1 MLNSTG
7 QRTSGAVQ
15 VQDAPV
21 SGPRPY
27 SEIRA
32 LKSAHTERVNPASDV
47 ELEIGSEMR
56 SRVKR
61 CKEMFA
67 DPSFDL
73 PMLPSSAMRVLN
85 LVQEAEVSPRKIAQ
99 TLQLDPV
106 LTAKFLRMANSPMY
120 AGNRRVE
127 NVQFAIDR
135 LGLEMVKSVVLAI
148 ALNSTIAREKRL
160 GSNGAALWEHA
171 LGSGAATQ
179 ALATRLGLAPS
190 TAFILGMMHDIGKLP
205 AWIVLH
211 DVSEKRPGA
220 RPEFLKTL
228 VEEVHTTMGDA
239 LLHAWNMPPD
249 VRLAAGGHH
258 SVASL
263 DDAKAYVL
271 QNAPDLSMSDIE
283 SSAVTLCMV
292 TIADQTLSALNL
304 SDEPGNRALQDAAL
318 LSDIGV
324 TQPIMAEFLLNVPKL
339 VSENKLGD

>member
-1 MLNSTG
+1 MSNST
-7 QRTSGAVQ
+7 SQ

-32 LKSAHTERVNPASDV
+32 LKSAPNARVNPGSDV
-47 ELEIGSEMR
+47 ELEVGTEMR

-67 DPSFDL
+67 DPNFDL

-85 LVQEAEVSPRKIAQ
+85 LVQESEASPRKIAQ

-160 GSNGAALWEHA
+160 GNNGAALWEHA
-171 LGSGAATQ
+171 LGCGAATQ

-211 DVSEKRPGA
+211 DITEKRPGS

-258 SVASL
+258 SVTCL

-271 QNAPDLSMSDIE
+271 QNAPDLSMSQIE
-283 SSAVTLCMV
+283 ASAVTVCMV
-292 TIADQTLSALNL
+292 TIADQTLAALNL

-339 VSENKLGD
+339 VAENKLGD